1 MTTRL
6 IECSTPTTGRHHRR
20 RFWADLIGDL
30 VAAVESPVGIRGLA
44 LFAVGLVLTAVNIV
58 LLLLQL

>member
-1 MTTRL
+1 MTSRL
-6 IECSTPTTGRHHRR
+6 TERTPATGRHHRR

-30 VAAVESPVGIRGLA
+30 VVAVESPVGIRGLV
-44 LFAVGLVLTAVNIV
+44 LFAAGAVLTAANIV